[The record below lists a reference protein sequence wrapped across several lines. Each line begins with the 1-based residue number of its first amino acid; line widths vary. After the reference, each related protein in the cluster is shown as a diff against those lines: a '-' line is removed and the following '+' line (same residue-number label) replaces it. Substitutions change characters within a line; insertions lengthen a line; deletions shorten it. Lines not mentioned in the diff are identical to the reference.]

1 MKRCPALLSLL
12 PLALGLCAI
21 TLLAA
26 GRAGAAP
33 PSPTTG
39 VSVTWE
45 GRLDLEAHFSR
56 PGETRP
62 FHSRQRYLT
71 DGRSA
76 VRLDWWT
83 RAWDDTAA
91 GEPETWLL
99 AGGTVWH
106 RDAPD
111 AGWEKLSGERAELG
125 RFQLFMG
132 APDLP
137 GLAALAAPGTDSGRK
152 RAVSV
157 GGGDRP
163 AGSSAEVITEAHPHP
178 RLGDV
183 TDRVVRIR
191 RHAGRDAVAP
201 DSLDA
206 TLFERDQNWTLR
218 AARVE
223 AHENVPLDS
232 LLTAPTVFTVPP
244 VEPELPTT
252 PPEFME
258 ITSGVWLA
266 SMEDLDT
273 RSLVVEF
280 TDYLAVVEFAIGSPN
295 GERLVDGI
303 KARWP
308 NKPIR
313 YALFSHYH
321 PHYLGGVRALVAEGA
336 TVVTTPGNAALVR
349 QMCAAP
355 FTLRPDR
362 LARGPRPLALQT
374 FTGRFELKDASNQLV
389 AIDIG
394 ARSTHT
400 DEFVIF
406 WLPKGLTLF
415 ETEQGWF
422 GRDGVQRAGR
432 RAANLLKVMQD
443 ENLPAQRIVQSWP
456 MRGTAPQMLRAT
468 FEKLV
473 DERARALK

>member
-1 MKRCPALLSLL
+1 MLRGLCGLSVLSL
-12 PLALGLCAI
+12 I
-21 TLLAA
+21 AA
-26 GRAGAAP
+26 AHAVAAP
-33 PSPTTG
+33 ASPTTG
-39 VSVTWE
+39 VSVTYE

-62 FHSRQRYLT
+62 FHSRQRFVT

-91 GEPETWLL
+91 GDPETYLL
-99 AGGTVWH
+99 AGGKVWH

-111 AGWEKLSGERAELG
+111 AGWEQLSGERAELG

-132 APDLP
+132 APDFP
-137 GLAALAAPGTDSGRK
+137 ALAALEAPGPDSSRR
-152 RAVSV
+152 RAVSITIGI
-157 GGGDRP
+157 GGG
-163 AGSSAEVITEAHPHP
+163 ASVSETTEPHPHP

-183 TDRVVRIR
+183 TDRVRRIY
-191 RHAGRDAVAP
+191 RHDTGFATP
-201 DSLDA
+201 DSLDS
-206 TLFERDQNWTLR
+206 TVYERDQNWNLH

-223 AHENVPLDS
+223 ARENVPLDT

-244 VEPELPTT
+244 VDPELPTT
-252 PPEFME
+252 LPEFTE
-258 ITSGVWLA
+258 VTSGVWLA

-308 NKPIR
+308 NKPIKW
-313 YALFSHYH
+313 ALFSHHH
-321 PHYLGGVRALVAEGA
+321 PHYVGGVRALVAEGA
-336 TVVTTPGNAALVR
+336 TVVTTPGNEALVR
-349 QMCAAP
+349 KMCAAP

-362 LARGPRPLALQT
+362 LARAPRPLTIQT

-394 ARSTHT
+394 ARSTHAE
-400 DEFVIF
+400 EFVIF
-406 WLPKGLTLF
+406 WLPKGYTLF

-432 RAANLLKVMQD
+432 RAANLLKILAD

-456 MRGTAPQMLRAT
+456 MRGTAPQMLRTA

-473 DERARALK
+473 DERAAALK